1 MSKKNVIKRYFE
13 NFEYLDIL
21 ICTIVVL
28 FFHLCYSLQII
39 NPTNINWIMSVY
51 HDWGQHYLGWAFYRN
66 DPWTFPLGSIE
77 SYNYPV
83 GTNIGFMDSIPLL
96 GLLFKPFSS
105 ILPDDFQY
113 LGIWLFICTYFVAFY
128 TKKILQLYK
137 VSNWIIILA
146 VIIMIANPVLLFRS
160 IHPALSAHFLIL
172 GSIYN
177 YLRPSYGI
185 PTKIN
190 RSQVFLFFIAATV
203 NPYIMVMIFGFNVI
217 VPFKHFWIEKT
228 INLKQ
233 FITYPILSI
242 VLFIVTWILLGM
254 IEFNGE
260 TNVSAVEP
268 FSNFSFNLNSFFD
281 SYGYYSKLIPD
292 LGRINPSQYEGF
304 AYLGIGMM
312 GLILF
317 AIFYL
322 IFVFS
327 KTNLKSILFKK
338 WGILLILCLG
348 LFLFSITNV
357 LSFGNKTL
365 LTLPLPSI
373 IEKLGFIFRA
383 SGRFVW
389 PFYYLLFIGSII
401 ILAKT
406 KFLLKYKVGILLF
419 VTIVQ
424 LYDIQ
429 ELYTRWNLPKG
440 TYKTPLQDDK
450 WISVLK
456 NFDDIIIYPS
466 FDFNYSINYHND
478 YQDLDY
484 LALKANKPISN
495 GYVARANVAKG
506 QRFSQELKRE
516 LNSGVISK
524 KRLFITTNQHIDDF
538 DVLLNNGKVDIQI
551 MDKFV
556 FIYPKTSKISSA
568 DFDNDAQSKA
578 FLASIRSYYK
588 ELKPVKFEVFPS
600 GLIDESKILTYFDS
614 FEFKENRLTILGW
627 AFNKETL
634 NNKDDIIYIS
644 LSNDKTQ
651 IIKPLKIERRLD
663 ISQAYKKSL
672 DNSGFNSIL
681 FLNDVERGS
690 YSIGIVIKDKKGEYT
705 FSKTDKIIEIK

>member
-1 MSKKNVIKRYFE
+1 MYKKNVIKRYLE

-21 ICTIVVL
+21 IFTIVVL
-28 FFHLCYSLQII
+28 FFHLCYNLQII

-96 GLLFKPFSS
+96 GLLLKPFSS
-105 ILPDDFQY
+105 FLPEDFQY

-146 VIIMIANPVLLFRS
+146 VILMIANPVLLFRS

-177 YLRPSYGI
+177 YLQPSFGI
-185 PTKIN
+185 PSKIN
-190 RSQVFLFFIAATV
+190 RNQVFLFFIAATV

-228 INLKQ
+228 LNFKQ

-242 VLFIVTWILLGM
+242 VIFIITWILLGM
-254 IEFNGE
+254 IEFSGE

-304 AYLGIGMM
+304 GYLGIGMM

-317 AIFYL
+317 AILYV
-322 IFVFS
+322 VFLLS
-327 KTNLKSILFKK
+327 KKNLKPTFLRKWALLLF
-338 WGILLILCLG
+338 LCLG
-348 LFLFSITNV
+348 LFLFAITNV

-365 LTLPLPSI
+365 ITLPLPSI

-406 KFLLKYKVGILLF
+406 KLLLKYKVGILLF
-419 VTIVQ
+419 VTIIQ

-429 ELYTRWNLPKG
+429 ELYTRWNLPNG
-440 TYKTPLQDDK
+440 TYKTPLQDEK

-484 LALKANKPISN
+484 LALRANKPISN
-495 GYVARANVAKG
+495 GYVARANVVKG
-506 QRFSQELKRE
+506 QKFSQELKRE
-516 LNSGVISK
+516 LNSGIISK
-524 KRLFITTNQHIDDF
+524 KRLFITTSQYIDNF

-551 MDKFV
+551 MDNFV
-556 FIYPKTSKISSA
+556 FIYPKTNKINAA
-568 DFDNDAQSKA
+568 DFDNDKQSTA
-578 FLASIRSYYK
+578 FLESIRNYYK
-588 ELKPVKFEVFPS
+588 ELKPVKFEVFPV
-600 GLIDESKILTYFDS
+600 GLVDESKILTYFDS

-634 NNKDDIIYIS
+634 DNKEDTIYIS
-644 LSNDKTQ
+644 LSNDK
-651 IIKPLKIERRLD
+651 IKIMKPLKTERRLD

-681 FLNDVERGS
+681 FLNDIERGS
-690 YSIGIVIKDKKGEYT
+690 YSIGIVIKNKKGEYT